1 MNTVAKYAALGLGG
15 LALATGSFVVFTA
28 LSGAPLHE
36 VALLKNF
43 VPAPPTKPESEPES
57 KGSTANQ
64 QPESSKAV
72 VVGEQQPSVKAIEA
86 SMGALGAFVL
96 PAPYSTQEL
105 DELQRELRDGQK
117 SLRERSAR
125 LEAREQSLQ
134 EWEQSLQARYDEL
147 NQIRSMLEKRE
158 LELSLREE
166 EAKRDLDSSRSTE
179 EQSWKELAKFFEDGD
194 PADLAKKL
202 ASFPPE
208 DAVKIL
214 RSLGDERAG
223 ELVNA
228 LPAEKYHAYLM
239 AYRNQA
245 SKPK

>member
-1 MNTVAKYAALGLGG
+1 MNAIAKYAALGLGG
-15 LALATGSFVVFTA
+15 LALATGSFVTFTA

-43 VPAPPTKPESEPES
+43 VSEPPAKPEPEPSVAPTSQQQEPS
-57 KGSTANQ
+57 KPLVT
-64 QPESSKAV
+64 
-72 VVGEQQPSVKAIEA
+72 GERQPSVKAIEA

-105 DELQRELRDGQK
+105 DELQRELREGHK
-117 SLRERSAR
+117 TLRERITR